1 MKKKLIAIIALIVAI
16 LIIAVVA
23 VVLNGDDKDNSGS
36 INNNEAVVEDMEV
49 TAGVTDSVFDNEN
62 AKDTAGGNGDGSVSG
77 GNTGAV
83 SGDSNISS
91 GSQGSSAKPSGKM
104 TYEAFHAMS
113 PAKQREYMESYK
125 DIDKFFKWYNA
136 AKKQYEKDHPSIE
149 VDGGPVELQ

>member
-1 MKKKLIAIIALIVAI
+1 MKKKLIAIIALIVVI

-49 TAGVTDSVFDNEN
+49 TAGVTDSVFDDEN
-62 AKDTAGGNGDGSVSG
+62 AKDTAG

-83 SGDSNISS
+83 SGDSNIGSS
-91 GSQGSSAKPSGKM
+91 SQGSSAKPGEKM